1 MANAWKLEQFI
12 EMLLG
17 VTGVALGLSF
27 MMKSGLGQTALTAFL
42 QCISLISGMKSGTLL
57 MCFYLLCVLLQLLIQ
72 RKDFDKLQVLQ
83 LPVCWIQGII
93 INLTCYD
100 IAFLADIRPVSYPM
114 QWVFLAVGM
123 ILVSFGVALTMAAD
137 LVKQPFEQLIVVIS
151 KKYKKP
157 FNFLR
162 CGADAVFITCSLLLV
177 AVFSLDFIMLREGT
191 WISMLVLGN
200 TMAVSFPL
208 MQKCSICYRRK
219 NEKKEVSL

>member
-114 QWVFLAVGM
+114 QWVFLAAGM

-151 KKYKKP
+151 KNIKSP
-157 FNFLR
+157 SIF
-162 CGADAVFITCSLLLV
+162 CAAVQMLSSSPAVCCLLLCFPGFYN
-177 AVFSLDFIMLREGT
+177 AARRYLDQYACFGEYHGCLLSSHAEMLYLLPT
-191 WISMLVLGN
+191 
-200 TMAVSFPL
+200 
-208 MQKCSICYRRK
+208 
-219 NEKKEVSL
+219 KE

>member
-114 QWVFLAVGM
+114 QWVFLAVGI

-151 KKYKKP
+151 KK
-157 FNFLR
+157 
-162 CGADAVFITCSLLLV
+162 I
-177 AVFSLDFIMLREGT
+177 
-191 WISMLVLGN
+191 
-200 TMAVSFPL
+200 
-208 MQKCSICYRRK
+208 
-219 NEKKEVSL
+219 